1 VEREGNDEIRKTK
14 PEGNPNLRCQHNAA
28 RATFSSFVFRHSFV
42 IRASDSVILLM
53 ETLRS
58 ISELSRLPGQL
69 FLAIGVFDG
78 VHLGHQAVIS
88 TSAEHAQAA
97 NGTPVVVTFDPHP
110 EKILRP
116 EKAPHLLTATAHKVA
131 MIRTLGVEHLLII
144 PFDKEFASTEPED
157 FVHQL
162 VEHSNPLREICV
174 GHEWS
179 FGRNRRG
186 NLQLL
191 KKLGSQFDFNVV
203 GISPV
208 TASGE
213 IVSSTTI
220 RRAIEA
226 GDLEKAATMLG
237 REYTILGTVVH
248 GDDLGKK
255 IGFPTANLSA
265 HSEQFPPNGVYFA
278 EARLDGVVCPG
289 VVNLGYR
296 PTMSSGSSDRTLE
309 VYLLN
314 FDRDIYGK
322 DLELRFVRYLRPE
335 KKFEDVDALVR
346 QIERDVQQARELAEV

>member
-1 VEREGNDEIRKTK
+1 MRI
-14 PEGNPNLRCQHNAA
+14 
-28 RATFSSFVFRHSFV
+28 
-42 IRASDSVILLM
+42 
-53 ETLRS
+53 LRS
-58 ISELSRLPGQL
+58 IPELSELPGPL

-88 TSAEHAQAA
+88 TSAEHAGAV

-116 EKAPHLLTATAHKVA
+116 DKAPHLLTATAHKIA
-131 MIRTLGVEHLLII
+131 LIRALGVRHLLII
-144 PFDKEFASTEPED
+144 PFDKDFAATEPEV
-157 FVHQL
+157 FVRQL
-162 VEHSNPLREICV
+162 VEHAKPLREICV

-179 FGRNRRG
+179 FGRKRRG
-186 NLQLL
+186 NLGLL
-191 KKLGSQFDFNVV
+191 TKLGEEFDFNVV
-203 GISPV
+203 GIPPV
-208 TASGE
+208 SIDGE

-220 RRAIEA
+220 RSAVEA
-226 GDLEKAATMLG
+226 GDFRKAATMLG

-278 EARLDGVVCPG
+278 EAKLSGVVHPG
-289 VVNLGYR
+289 VVNLGHR
-296 PTMSSGSSDRTLE
+296 PTMSSGKSDRTLE

-314 FDRDIYGK
+314 FDSDIYGK

-335 KKFEDVDALVR
+335 KKFENVEALVR
-346 QIERDVQQARELAEV
+346 QIERDVQQARELAAVN